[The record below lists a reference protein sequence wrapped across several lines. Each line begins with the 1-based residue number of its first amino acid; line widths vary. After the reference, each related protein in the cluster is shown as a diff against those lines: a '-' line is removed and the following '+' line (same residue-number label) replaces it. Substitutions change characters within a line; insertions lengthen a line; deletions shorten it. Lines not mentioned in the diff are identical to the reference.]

1 MPTFSNAGGSLGS
14 AIVLTLLAWGVRWV
28 RAELGR
34 KKQQDADEASAT
46 SQVLKMSPYHA
57 RVGVKALMGLLET
70 RACKF
75 LLVDV
80 RPFVDAD
87 FVDGTLGIGDTDVNG
102 SLLPV
107 TPRILSPRLNAR
119 LDRESAGHGTVGGG
133 GVTVDRIDTN
143 GTDGADGADG
153 TNGTDGVKRAEDTG
167 QKDSS
172 TPGRRENTLQKTMSL
187 PREFRGA
194 IRLPYDLVGDVL
206 SSKVAWEATFPH
218 VKCPDTFT
226 ILVLL
231 GENEEQE
238 CRAAARL
245 NALGYQRSLCVKGSI
260 HALLREEND
269 EDKGFGKGPDV
280 TYVSRDGLAMLLGSS
295 RMAAPS
301 WGQTYGN
308 MEVVSSLVSPISESS
323 MNGDLGVHGGGEAVS
338 PGQHDANSDFVLV
351 DVRRKDEVILYGA
364 IHGARNI
371 PVDQLASALSS
382 DTTNAEF
389 QQQYHFP
396 KPDKNKLL
404 VFCSRAFSRATW
416 AAHVAVDAGYSRVCV
431 YASGVCGWKLDPAVA
446 GYPSYGLGDAPPSP
460 ISSEREAVDHQRGY
474 AELADLLVRNGL
486 GT

>member
-34 KKQQDADEASAT
+34 KKQQDAHEAST
-46 SQVLKMSPYHA
+46 SQLLKLSPYHA
-57 RVGVKALMGLLET
+57 RVGVKTLMGLLET

-107 TPRILSPRLNAR
+107 TPRILSPRVSAR
-119 LDRESAGHGTVGGG
+119 LDRDSVGHGAGGG
-133 GVTVDRIDTN
+133 GGDAVGSLGANNLSSAKETNDTDDTN
-143 GTDGADGADG
+143 
-153 TNGTDGVKRAEDTG
+153 DTS
-167 QKDSS
+167 SS
-172 TPGRRENTLQKTMSL
+172 TPGGQAMNMLKKTLSL

-206 SSKVAWEATFPH
+206 SSKTTWEATFPH

-260 HALLREEND
+260 HALLREENE
-269 EDKGFGKGPDV
+269 EDGGFGKGPDV
-280 TYVSRDGLAMLLGSS
+280 TYLSRDGLAVLLVGSP

-301 WGQTYGN
+301 WGQHHGN
-308 MEVVSSLVSPISESS
+308 MEVGSSIYSTNSESG
-323 MNGDLGVHGGGEAVS
+323 MNVALGGVDLAMHGGGDMAL
-338 PGQHDANSDFVLV
+338 PGQKGSNSDFVLV

-382 DTTNAEF
+382 NMTNGDF
-389 QQQYHFP
+389 QQLYHFP
-396 KPDKNKLL
+396 KPDKNRLL

-416 AAHVAVDAGYSRVCV
+416 AAHVAMDAGYSRVCV

-460 ISSEREAVDHQRGY
+460 VSSDREEVDHQRGY

-486 GT
+486 GA